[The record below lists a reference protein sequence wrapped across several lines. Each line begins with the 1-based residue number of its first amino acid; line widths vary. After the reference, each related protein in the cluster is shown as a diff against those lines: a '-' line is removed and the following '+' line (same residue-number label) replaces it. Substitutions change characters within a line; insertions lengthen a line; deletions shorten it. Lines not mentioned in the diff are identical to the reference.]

1 MANNKKSPSK
11 RTMTKDGSE
20 AKSGSRT
27 TAGKPM
33 KTTKAQT
40 RQGASKTE
48 RKRSSAVRIADPQN
62 AAAAGLAAGETPVK
76 PNKLKAAA
84 TVSPASLL
92 ARAEADMTVLL
103 ESLNTQMAAA
113 MHVFTELAAAQKGKH
128 EAIIR
133 TKPLDRATSM
143 FQRLVTEL
151 VDERIGEILPTTVAL
166 RNEMEQRAQA
176 AGGNADDAGAAEF
189 FTRGTEMLD
198 QVLGNLDVHA
208 FQPGIGEAFDPLIH
222 LAVGETSRDDLAN
235 DVVSEVIRQGF
246 RSVRGKVICAARIKV
261 NRR

>member
-1 MANNKKSPSK
+1 MATNKKSPSK
-11 RTMTKDGSE
+11 KPPT
-20 AKSGSRT
+20 KSGSRT
-27 TAGKPM
+27 TARKAM
-33 KTTKAQT
+33 KITKAET
-40 RQGASKTE
+40 RHGAPKTDRE
-48 RKRSSAVRIADPQN
+48 RSSKAKVADPQK
-62 AAAAGLAAGETPVK
+62 AAAAGHAATEKPVK
-76 PNKLKAAA
+76 SDKLKAAA
-84 TVSPASLL
+84 TVSPADLL
-92 ARAEADMTVLL
+92 ARAEADMAVLL

-176 AGGNADDAGAAEF
+176 AGGNADETGAAEF

-208 FQPGIGEAFDPLIH
+208 FQPGIGDAFDPLIH
-222 LAVGETSRDDLAN
+222 LAVGETSRGDLAN
-235 DVVSEVIRQGF
+235 DVVSEVFRQGF
-246 RSVRGKVICAARIKV
+246 RSVRGKVISAARIKV